1 MAQRLDGVRVAI
13 LATDMVEESE
23 LTEPRQALETA
34 GAETELIAPQAGQI
48 MAAKHFDKAGS
59 YEVDTVLAEADPADY
74 DALFLPGGALNA
86 DQLRVLPEVQQ
97 FVRAFDADGRP
108 IAAICHA
115 PWLLVSAGLVGGR
128 TLTSYH
134 TLADDIRNAGGI
146 WLDNA
151 VVEDANW
158 VSSRQPSDIPE
169 FNEAMLDLY
178 ETSCV
183 ETELVTDT
191 EFAFGERINEDEE
204 E

>member
-13 LATDMVEESE
+13 LATDMVEEAE
-23 LTEPRQALETA
+23 LVGPRQALEDA
-34 GAETELIAPQAGQI
+34 GAETELVAPQGGKI
-48 MAAKHFDKAGS
+48 VSAKHFDKSAA
-59 YEVDTVLAEADPADY
+59 YDVDKTLDEASPDDY

-86 DQLRVLPEVQQ
+86 DQLRVVPEAQR
-97 FVRAFDADGRP
+97 FARAFDADGRP

-134 TLADDIRNAGGI
+134 TLADDVRNAGGI
-146 WLDNA
+146 WLDNE

-158 VSSRQPSDIPE
+158 VSSRQPSDIPA
-169 FNEAMLDLY
+169 FNEAMVDLL
-178 ETSCV
+178 ESSCLEV
-183 ETELVTDT
+183 EVTTDAE
-191 EFAFGERINEDEE
+191 EFAFRERLDEE